1 MRPAGCGD
9 LRQAE
14 GTMSPLVRVYV
25 LDTNALLNDPEV
37 IFAFSGAEVIVP
49 GVVLDE
55 LDALKHRRE
64 DRRLRYHGRIAT
76 RLLFDLTR
84 DGHLLDGVELEN
96 GATLRLDRQE
106 ETGEAASDLDLRR
119 ADDRILAVALRH
131 DRLPGVRATLVTNDL
146 NLILRAEALGL
157 DTYRFE
163 GKLERV
169 RSRRIGYMEW
179 LRLHGVTLLLGFL
192 TLTFAVTTGFLL
204 ITRPSASS
212 SEQLSV
218 ADAGQALETLGAT
231 ADQLEQYYR
240 ARLEQDPSDAAAAVR
255 LGDLL
260 YDQQRY
266 LEAVGFYRQALEV
279 KPQDANAR
287 TDMGIALLY
296 LGRNREA
303 VEAFDRAIQDVPG
316 HALAHYNLGV
326 ALAQGGEPA
335 QAIAEL
341 QKALD
346 LSAAGGGDVPADD
359 ARALIDQ
366 LRQEIQATP

>member
-1 MRPAGCGD
+1 MTTLKRI
-9 LRQAE
+9 
-14 GTMSPLVRVYV
+14 YV

-64 DRRLRYHGRIAT
+64 DRRLRYHGRRAT
-76 RLLFDLTR
+76 RLLYELTR
-84 DGHLLDGVELEN
+84 DGGMRDGVQLEN
-96 GATLRLDRQE
+96 GAVLLLDRQE
-106 ETGEAASDLDLRR
+106 GPPDEHPELDLRR

-131 DRLPGVRATLVTNDL
+131 DRRPEGRATLVTNDI

-163 GKLERV
+163 GKLERM
-169 RSRRIGYMEW
+169 RSRRLGHMHW
-179 LRLHGVTLLLGFL
+179 FRLHGVALVLGVL
-192 TLTFAVTTGFLL
+192 ALVFAGTTGFLL
-204 ITRPSASS
+204 VTRPLPPPGD
-212 SEQLSV
+212 QLSTV
-218 ADAGQALETLGAT
+218 DAGQALETLGAT
-231 ADQLEQYYR
+231 SQELEQHYR
-240 ARLEQDPSDAAAAVR
+240 ARLQSDPEDVVAAVR

-260 YDQQRY
+260 FDEQRY
-266 LEAVGFYRQALEV
+266 LEAVGFYRQALEL
-279 KPQDANAR
+279 KPADANVR

-296 LGRNREA
+296 LGRYREA
-303 VEAFDRAIQDVPG
+303 VEAFDRAILDAPG

-335 QAIAEL
+335 RAVEEL

-346 LSAAGGGDVPADD
+346 LSAAGGGDVPTAD
-359 ARALIDQ
+359 AEALIQQ
-366 LRQEIQATP
+366 LKQGTTTTS